1 MQIPEY
7 FCGILLSVFAEA
19 KWFDFMEG
27 ICTIV
32 LFFFGGGKETL
43 KVERILS
50 VHI

>member
-32 LFFFGGGKETL
+32 LLGRGGKETL

-50 VHI
+50 IHI

>member
-1 MQIPEY
+1 MQIPEH

-32 LFFFGGGKETL
+32 LLGGKETL
-43 KVERILS
+43 KVERVLS

>member
-32 LFFFGGGKETL
+32 LFLGGKEML
-43 KVERILS
+43 KVERVLS